1 MNLLLRGL
9 KGNLSV
15 MVAERYKLLHRTC
28 FLFSEGRLN
37 GPWKHCRRLLI
48 WEGTRNREQIVFPWR
63 LLEISCSWFSVRWE
77 ELGDVDHVNWAS
89 VGLINKSCSLII
101 QCCTWGI
108 WKIISWWQRS
118 LLHRERL
125 LLEWCLMFNIY
136 HRVLTYACRFPC
148 RLTHLTLSTIL
159 RVHPLYHPLPI
170 TATTTSP
177 RENSDLVL
185 PWNDLLLCLH
195 LPTTSA
201 SPHAVSIPW
210 TILQIIFLLI
220 MRLFLNRLVPPALL
234 VSRPIYLINLMRVF
248 HLVIGL
254 KVFPTAVIEEYVWE
268 HHRVLAFKGG
278 YSRIVVVNFHIWF
291 LW

>member
-15 MVAERYKLLHRTC
+15 VIAEWYKLLHWTR
-28 FLFSEGRLN
+28 FLFPEGLLAR
-37 GPWKHCRRLLI
+37 PWKHCRRLLI
-48 WEGTRNREQIVFPWR
+48 WVGTRNREQIVFPWR
-63 LLEISCSWFSVRWE
+63 QLEVSCSLFSVRWE
-77 ELGDVDHVNWAS
+77 QLGDVDHVNWAS
-89 VGLINKSCSLII
+89 VGLIDKSCSLII
-101 QCCTWGI
+101 QCCNWGI

-125 LLEWCLMFNIY
+125 LLEWCLMFNFY
-136 HRVLTYACRFPC
+136 HRVLTYPYRFPC
-148 RLTHLTLSTIL
+148 RLSHLTWPTIL
-159 RVHPLYHPLPI
+159 REHPLYHSLPI
-170 TATTTSP
+170 SATTSSP

-185 PWNDLLLCLH
+185 PWNDLLLGLH
-195 LPTTSA
+195 LPPTSA

-210 TILQIIFLLI
+210 TVLKIVFLLI
-220 MRLFLNRLVPPALL
+220 RRLFLNRLVPRDLL
-234 VSRPIYLINLMRVF
+234 VTRPVYLINLMRVF

-254 KVFPTAVIEEYVWE
+254 KVFPTAVIKEYVWE